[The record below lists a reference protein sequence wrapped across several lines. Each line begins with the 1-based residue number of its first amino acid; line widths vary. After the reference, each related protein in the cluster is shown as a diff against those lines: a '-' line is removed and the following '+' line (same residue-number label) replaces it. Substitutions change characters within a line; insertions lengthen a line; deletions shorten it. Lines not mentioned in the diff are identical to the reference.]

1 MFASDPTFVPANLSA
16 DDLKLRSI
24 LCLDYTTSDYYL
36 KNYVALADIYPDIL
50 SVLNDTVT
58 SYQTKDFL
66 PRGVRMQGATLLSN
80 PGVSGFYSDLRPL
93 SLPIG
98 LSYSIDFVAPVVCQ
112 ITQIETGITLQAGCI
127 SSSDPNDILLRIDW
141 PDGVPF
147 QGPLR
152 LTQPWVSGAHVYIQ
166 TEPSRFPYA
175 DAVNKLQQQPR
186 LSQLLMTYGVLEAFK
201 NTYDPMDKL
210 VIALL
215 VIALS
220 NPSVY
225 VLPTSS

>member
-1 MFASDPTFVPANLSA
+1 MINKFLHSLTNRRIISDDPMFASDPTFVPANLSA

-112 ITQIETGITLQAGCI
+112 INRDRNNATSRLYFIIGSERHSFTDRLAGRRTISRTAASDAAVGEWSTRIHTDRTQ
-127 SSSDPNDILLRIDW
+127 S
-141 PDGVPF
+141 F
-147 QGPLR
+147 
-152 LTQPWVSGAHVYIQ
+152 
-166 TEPSRFPYA
+166 
-175 DAVNKLQQQPR
+175 
-186 LSQLLMTYGVLEAFK
+186 
-201 NTYDPMDKL
+201 
-210 VIALL
+210 
-215 VIALS
+215 
-220 NPSVY
+220 SVRRR
-225 VLPTSS
+225 SE